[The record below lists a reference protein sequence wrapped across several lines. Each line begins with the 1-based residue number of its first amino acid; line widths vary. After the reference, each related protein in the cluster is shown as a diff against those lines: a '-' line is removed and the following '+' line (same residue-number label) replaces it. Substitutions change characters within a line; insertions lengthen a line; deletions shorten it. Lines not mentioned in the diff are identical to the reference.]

1 MVIDTMSMEAVEE
14 EEQLGFESEEE
25 NSELSD
31 DELQEAFAKGLLKPG
46 MNVLVN
52 KAKKF
57 VNNVEG
63 MKQCLADLRKD
74 LPWVERLDLTN
85 LPAEDIISMAEGK
98 IPSTT
103 NGDVNAD
110 DDFQREMFFYRQA
123 QATVLEALPLL
134 NKHDIATKRPDDYFA
149 EMAKSDQHMQK
160 IRKKLISKQM
170 ILERSEK
177 AKKLREQRKF
187 GKKVQVEVIQK
198 RQKEKKAMMTAVK
211 KYQKGMTDKLDFL
224 EGDQKAGKD
233 SAQVSKKGQN
243 KKGPSAKRKF
253 KDQKFGF
260 GGKKSGKKWN
270 TKESYNDV
278 SSFRAKV
285 AHAKGGKGGK
295 KGKGG
300 KQNKRP
306 GKSVRKK
313 MKGRSTAISEADVHL
328 LCERTDLLERP
339 GVSVYHRHHLEI
351 EGLVYGPRPSNTL
364 LDQTDRDDSI
374 AEKETLS

>member
-1 MVIDTMSMEAVEE
+1 MIVDNRSMESAEE
-14 EEQLGFESEEE
+14 EAQLGLESEEDK
-25 NSELSD
+25 SELSD
-31 DELQEAFAKGLLKPG
+31 EEIQEAFAKGLLKPG
-46 MNVLVN
+46 MNVLMN
-52 KAKKF
+52 KPKKL
-57 VNNVEG
+57 VNNTEG

-74 LPWVERLDLTN
+74 LPWVERLDMTN
-85 LPAEDIISMAEGK
+85 LPAEDIISKAEGK
-98 IPSTT
+98 APTPTT
-103 NGDVNAD
+103 GDVNAD
-110 DDFQREMFFYRQA
+110 DDFQREMYFYRQA
-123 QATVLEALPLL
+123 QATVLAALPLL
-134 NKHDIATKRPDDYFA
+134 NKHSIATKRPEDYFA

-160 IRKKLISKQM
+160 IRKKLISKQL
-170 ILERSEK
+170 ILEKSEK

-198 RQKEKKAMMTAVK
+198 RQKEKKAMMNAVK

-224 EGDQKAGKD
+224 EGDQKSGKD
-233 SAQVSKKGQN
+233 SSQGSKKAPN
-243 KKGPSAKRKF
+243 KKGLNAKRKF

-278 SSFRAKV
+278 SSFRAKM

-313 MKGRSTAISEADVHL
+313 MKARS
-328 LCERTDLLERP
+328 
-339 GVSVYHRHHLEI
+339 
-351 EGLVYGPRPSNTL
+351 
-364 LDQTDRDDSI
+364 
-374 AEKETLS
+374 

>member
-1 MVIDTMSMEAVEE
+1 MVIHSETMESVEE
-14 EEQLGFESEEE
+14 DELLSEESEEE

-31 DELQEAFAKGLLKPG
+31 NELQEAFSKGLLKPG

-52 KAKKF
+52 KPKKF

-63 MKQCLADLRKD
+63 LKQCLADFRRD
-74 LPWVERLDLTN
+74 LPWVERLDMTN
-85 LPAEDIISMAEGK
+85 PPAEDVLAKAEGK
-98 IPSTT
+98 VPSVA
-103 NGDVNAD
+103 NGEVNAE

-134 NKHDIATKRPDDYFA
+134 NKHGISTKRPEDYFA

-160 IRKKLISKQM
+160 IRQKLISKQA
-170 ILERSEK
+170 ILEKSEK

-187 GKKVQVEVIQK
+187 GKKVQIEVIQK
-198 RQKEKKAMMTAVK
+198 RQKEKKAMMSAVK

-224 EGDQKAGKD
+224 EGDQKTGKD
-233 SAQVSKKGQN
+233 SAQGSKKTLN
-243 KKGPSAKRKF
+243 KKGPNAKRKY

-270 TKESYNDV
+270 TKESHNDV

-306 GKSVRKK
+306 GKSVRRK
-313 MKGRSTAISEADVHL
+313 MKSRS
-328 LCERTDLLERP
+328 
-339 GVSVYHRHHLEI
+339 
-351 EGLVYGPRPSNTL
+351 
-364 LDQTDRDDSI
+364 
-374 AEKETLS
+374 

>member
-1 MVIDTMSMEAVEE
+1 MIIDSRNMESAEE
-14 EEQLGFESEEE
+14 EEQLGLESEEE
-25 NSELSD
+25 SELSD
-31 DELQEAFAKGLLKPG
+31 SELQEAFAQGLLKPG
-46 MNVLVN
+46 MNVLVD
-52 KAKKF
+52 KAKKS

-63 MKQCLADLRKD
+63 LKASLADLRKD

-85 LPAEDIISMAEGK
+85 PPVEDILAKAEGK
-98 IPSTT
+98 APNPV

-134 NKHDIATKRPDDYFA
+134 KMHGILTKRPDDYFA
-149 EMAKSDQHMQK
+149 EMAKSDQQMQK

-170 ILERSEK
+170 IMERSEK

-198 RQKEKKAMMTAVK
+198 RQKEKKAMMSAVK

-224 EGDQKAGKD
+224 EGDQRSGKET
-233 SAQVSKKGQN
+233 QQGSKKVAN
-243 KKGPSAKRKF
+243 KKGPNAKRKY

-270 TKESYNDV
+270 TKESFNDV
-278 SSFRAKV
+278 SGFRAKV
-285 AHAKGGKGGK
+285 AHAKGNKGGK

-306 GKSVRKK
+306 GKSVRRK
-313 MKGRSTAISEADVHL
+313 MKSRS
-328 LCERTDLLERP
+328 
-339 GVSVYHRHHLEI
+339 
-351 EGLVYGPRPSNTL
+351 
-364 LDQTDRDDSI
+364 
-374 AEKETLS
+374 

>member
-1 MVIDTMSMEAVEE
+1 MVIDTRSMESVEE
-14 EEQLGFESEEE
+14 EAQLGQESEEE

-31 DELQEAFAKGLLKPG
+31 DELQEAFTKGLLKPG
-46 MNVLVN
+46 MNVLVD
-52 KAKKF
+52 KPKKF

-63 MKQCLADLRKD
+63 LKQCLADFRRD
-74 LPWVERLDLTN
+74 LPWVERLDMTN
-85 LPAEDIISMAEGK
+85 LPAEDIISKAEGK
-98 IPSTT
+98 VPSSA
-103 NGDVNAD
+103 NGEINAD

-134 NKHDIATKRPDDYFA
+134 NKYDIATKRPDDYFA

-170 ILERSEK
+170 ILEKSEK

-198 RQKEKKAMMTAVK
+198 RQREKKAMMSAVK

-224 EGDQKAGKD
+224 EGDKKAGKD
-233 SAQVSKKGQN
+233 SSQVSKKAQN
-243 KKGPSAKRKF
+243 KGANAKRKF

-270 TKESYNDV
+270 TKESFNDV

-313 MKGRSTAISEADVHL
+313 MKGRS
-328 LCERTDLLERP
+328 
-339 GVSVYHRHHLEI
+339 
-351 EGLVYGPRPSNTL
+351 
-364 LDQTDRDDSI
+364 
-374 AEKETLS
+374 

>member
-1 MVIDTMSMEAVEE
+1 MVIDNGIMDSAEE
-14 EEQLGFESEEE
+14 EALLGQESEEE

-46 MNVLVN
+46 MNVLVD
-52 KAKKF
+52 KPKKL

-63 MKQCLADLRKD
+63 LKQCLADFRKD

-85 LPAEDIISMAEGK
+85 LPAEDIIFQADGK
-98 IPSTT
+98 VPSQT
-103 NGDVNAD
+103 NGELNAD

-134 NKHDIATKRPDDYFA
+134 NKHGIATRRPDDYFA

-170 ILERSEK
+170 ILEKSEK

-187 GKKVQVEVIQK
+187 GKKVQIEVIQK
-198 RQKEKKAMMTAVK
+198 RQKEKKAMMSAVK

-224 EGDQKAGKD
+224 EGDQKSGKD
-233 SAQVSKKGQN
+233 SAQGSKNALN
-243 KKGPSAKRKF
+243 KKGPSAKRKY

-270 TKESYNDV
+270 TKDSYNDV

-306 GKSVRKK
+306 GKSVRRK
-313 MKGRSTAISEADVHL
+313 MKARS
-328 LCERTDLLERP
+328 
-339 GVSVYHRHHLEI
+339 
-351 EGLVYGPRPSNTL
+351 
-364 LDQTDRDDSI
+364 
-374 AEKETLS
+374 

>member
-1 MVIDTMSMEAVEE
+1 MESAEE
-14 EEQLGFESEEE
+14 EALLGQDSEEE

-46 MNVLVN
+46 MNVLVDRS
-52 KAKKF
+52 KKF

-63 MKQCLADLRKD
+63 LKQCLADFHKD
-74 LPWVERLDLTN
+74 LPWVERLDMTN
-85 LPAEDIISMAEGK
+85 LPAEDVFSKAEGK
-98 IPSTT
+98 IPSVK
-103 NGDVNAD
+103 NGDVNAE

-134 NKHDIATKRPDDYFA
+134 SKHGIATKRPDDYFA
-149 EMAKSDQHMQK
+149 EMAKSDQQMQK

-170 ILERSEK
+170 IMEKSEK

-187 GKKVQVEVIQK
+187 GKKVQIEVIQK

-211 KYQKGMTDKLDFL
+211 KYQKGMTDKLEFL
-224 EGDQKAGKD
+224 EGDQKKGKD
-233 SAQVSKKGQN
+233 SSQGPNKAAN
-243 KKGPSAKRKF
+243 KKGPNAKRKY

-270 TKESYNDV
+270 TKESHNDV

-295 KGKGG
+295 KGGKGG

-313 MKGRSTAISEADVHL
+313 IKSRS
-328 LCERTDLLERP
+328 
-339 GVSVYHRHHLEI
+339 
-351 EGLVYGPRPSNTL
+351 
-364 LDQTDRDDSI
+364 
-374 AEKETLS
+374 

>member
-1 MVIDTMSMEAVEE
+1 MVIDSKTMASVEE
-14 EEQLGFESEEE
+14 EALLGQDSEEE

-31 DELQEAFAKGLLKPG
+31 DELQEAFAAGLLKPG
-46 MNVLVN
+46 MNVLVD
-52 KAKKF
+52 KPKTF

-63 MKQCLADLRKD
+63 LKQCLADFRKD

-85 LPAEDIISMAEGK
+85 LPAANIISQAEEKASAPAAGEL
-98 IPSTT
+98 
-103 NGDVNAD
+103 DAD

-134 NKHDIATKRPDDYFA
+134 NRHSIATKRPEDYFA

-170 ILERSEK
+170 IMERSEK

-187 GKKVQVEVIQK
+187 GKKVQIEVIQK
-198 RQKEKKAMMTAVK
+198 RQQEKKAMMSAVK
-211 KYQKGMTDKLDFL
+211 KYQKGMTDKLEFL
-224 EGDQKAGKD
+224 EGDQKMNKESSQG
-233 SAQVSKKGQN
+233 SKKAVN

-278 SSFRAKV
+278 SGFRAKI
-285 AHAKGGKGGK
+285 AHGKGGK

-313 MKGRSTAISEADVHL
+313 MKNRS
-328 LCERTDLLERP
+328 
-339 GVSVYHRHHLEI
+339 
-351 EGLVYGPRPSNTL
+351 
-364 LDQTDRDDSI
+364 
-374 AEKETLS
+374 